1 MCSSPHSSTA
11 PLAIFLLLFLPRVLL
26 AQLVPCKE
34 QFPFASHKPPQI
46 KINVIDVEF
55 TPQSSLP
62 DELRAEI
69 VERIRNFKIT
79 ASIRDPDADW
89 PNAVAAGTISKA
101 LRAGGYFQGSSKLT
115 PYLVKAET
123 DQRSYILSIEME
135 TGPVYHIGELR
146 VRDATV
152 FSPSELRDQIPLK
165 TGDVMNDDKLWEG
178 IESIKQLYAQK
189 GYIETNVGVTGGID
203 HTERR
208 VDVTLELQEGKQYR
222 VGSIEVSGLDSKTAN
237 LLRSSLEPG
246 QVFHRTIIKKFLTE
260 NRETLPADAS
270 ERDVMVE
277 RNSEEGTV
285 AIVFDFRRCSG
296 MQTAGKR
303 L

>member
-1 MCSSPHSSTA
+1 MA
-11 PLAIFLLLFLPRVLL
+11 PLAIFLLLFLPRVLF

-46 KINVIDVEF
+46 KINITDVEF

-69 VERIRNFKIT
+69 VERIRNFKIS

-89 PNAVAAGTISKA
+89 PNTVAAGTISKA
-101 LRAGGYFQGSSKLT
+101 LRAGGYFQVSSKLT

-146 VRDATV
+146 VRDATA

-189 GYIETNVGVTGGID
+189 GYIEINVGVTGGID
-203 HTERR
+203 HTKHR
-208 VDVTLELQEGKQYR
+208 VDVTLEIREGKQYR
-222 VGSIEVSGLDSKTAN
+222 VGTIKVDGLGLKMET

-246 QVFHRTIIKKFLTE
+246 QVFDGTIIKRFVTE
-260 NRETLPADAS
+260 NKETLPTDAA
-270 ERDVMVE
+270 ERDLSIQ
-277 RNSEEGTV
+277 RDSEEGAV
-285 AIVFDFRRCSG
+285 NLVFDFRRCTAV
-296 MQTAGKR
+296 QTAVTWP
-303 L
+303 